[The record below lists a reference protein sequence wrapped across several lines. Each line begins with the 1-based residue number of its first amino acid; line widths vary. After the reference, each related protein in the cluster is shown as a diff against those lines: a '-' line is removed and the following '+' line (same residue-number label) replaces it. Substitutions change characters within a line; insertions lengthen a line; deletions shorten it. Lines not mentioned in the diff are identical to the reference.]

1 MKSTFLY
8 RRYAEDNGD
17 LAELY
22 GGEDDAAL
30 EDHFERY
37 GANENRGV
45 TLGDYITVEGV
56 LCSEQ
61 GHVYLSGWA
70 DRRIVHSVAVTIEV
84 GYMSYELGEIDP
96 VWYHRDD
103 VANVTG
109 DTERPSGFVA
119 LLRIPDIRL
128 HARVRILINGK
139 TMYENPVMR
148 WRSVDHFLDEALGAC
163 AQLADRPIGSSLPAA
178 DRLRAP
184 MQEIWEEFL
193 GAVNYTKAYEHRPG
207 EEVDQSIIIT
217 LYRKADMLIPQLEC
231 LAETLTGTATEV
243 IVVANQ
249 LRDADLRVQELA
261 GFCQMH
267 NIRLQLYLCSA
278 NSGFSAANNFGA
290 DTARGETL
298 IFMNPDIFPP
308 ETAPEQALAFL
319 TSDPGE
325 ALVGAMLYYGDGMLM
340 HSGMYVAQD
349 LAFDARSGQSR
360 PVLRVEHFGKG
371 LSHHIDDDAGK
382 LDRAMAAVRDH
393 PFLVTAALWKI
404 RKSVFNEMDGL
415 STDYLFAYYE
425 DADFCLRM
433 LQAGR
438 PIEID
443 ETARWIHMEGVGKA
457 NPPNVRAFMW
467 MNRALFTDRF
477 AASGLVAPA
486 DTDLFLL

>member
-1 MKSTFLY
+1 MKTTFLY
-8 RRYAEDNGD
+8 RQYAEDNGD
-17 LAELY
+17 LAELF
-22 GGEDDAAL
+22 GGEDDIAL
-30 EDHFERY
+30 EDHFDRY
-37 GANENRGV
+37 GSRENRG
-45 TLGDYITVEGV
+45 LILKDYVTVEGV
-56 LCSEQ
+56 LASEQ
-61 GHVYLSGWA
+61 GHIYISGWA
-70 DRRIVHSVAVTIEV
+70 DRRIVQTLNLTIEI
-84 GYMSYELGEIDP
+84 GYMSYDLGEIDP
-96 VWYHRDD
+96 IWYHRED
-103 VANVTG
+103 VAGVTG
-109 DTERPSGFVA
+109 DTERASGFLA
-119 LLRIPDIRL
+119 ILRIPDIRL
-128 HARVRILINGK
+128 HARMRILFNDK
-139 TMYENPVMR
+139 LMYQNDVMR
-148 WRSVDHFLDEALGAC
+148 WRSVDHFLTEALGAC

-178 DRLRAP
+178 NRLAEP
-184 MQEIWEEFL
+184 LQEIWQEFL
-193 GAVNYTKAYEHRPG
+193 GSVSYTKAFEHRPG
-207 EEVDQSIIIT
+207 EEVDQSIIIA

-231 LAETLTGTATEV
+231 LAQTLAETATEV

-249 LRDADLRVQELA
+249 LRGSELVVQQLA

-267 NIRLQLYLCSA
+267 DIRLQLYLCPQ

-290 DTARGETL
+290 GVARGEVL

-308 ETAPEQALAFL
+308 EKAPETALSFL
-319 TSDPGE
+319 TRDPGE

-349 LAFDARSGQSR
+349 LAFDARSGLSR

-371 LSHHIDDDAGK
+371 LSHHIDDDADK
-382 LDRAMAAVRDH
+382 MKRAMSAVRDH

-404 RKSVFNEMDGL
+404 RKSVFEAMDGL

-433 LQAGR
+433 LQADR

-467 MNRALFTDRF
+467 MNRAFFTERF
-477 AASGLVAPA
+477 AASGLVAPD